1 MTRSLPR
8 FIIHATAVALVLAGA
23 AVFIVSRSDADEP
36 PPAKPLAQ
44 AVSEALSAPKPE
56 GVSGRIE
63 FSNRLVDAAAVP
75 RGADN
80 PLFAGAKGRFWVA
93 GDGRV
98 RLELRS
104 PAGDAQVGL
113 DGDRIELYD
122 PASNTAY
129 VGDLPPLGELAGDR
143 NPADLQRMLVQLTRS
158 FSLSEA
164 KPGTVAD
171 QAAYTVRIAP
181 RHDGGLLGA
190 AEVAWD
196 AAHGLPLRAAV
207 YAQGEREPVL
217 ELKATEL
224 DFGPVAESDV
234 AIRRPADAKV
244 VEIGSPA
251 STPTGGHG
259 VGRRAAAKAVQ
270 AELPFELA
278 APDAVAGLPRRSIR
292 TLHSGDDTGALVT
305 YGKGLGALMVIQLPA
320 DGRALDPGAARGLQE
335 LSIDVTTAY
344 ELATALGTMVQ
355 FERDGVSYTVV
366 GSVPP
371 AAAEAAAR
379 AL

>member
-8 FIIHATAVALVLAGA
+8 FIIHATAVVLVLAGA
-23 AVFIVSRSDADEP
+23 AVVIATRSDADAP

-63 FSNRLVDAAAVP
+63 LSNRLVDSAALP
-75 RGADN
+75 GGAN
-80 PLFAGAKGRFWVA
+80 ALLAGATGRFWVA
-93 GDGRV
+93 RDGRA
-98 RLELRS
+98 RLELQS
-104 PAGDAQVGL
+104 LAGDAQVRL
-113 DGDRIELYD
+113 DGDRVELYH

-129 VGDLPPLGELAGDR
+129 VGDIPLGELGEDHG
-143 NPADLQRMLVQLTRS
+143 PADLQRILGQLTRG
-158 FSLSEA
+158 FTLSEA
-164 KPGTVAD
+164 RPGTVAG

-190 AEVAWD
+190 AELAWD

-217 ELKATEL
+217 ELEASEL
-224 DFGPVAESDV
+224 DFGPVAEADL
-234 AIRRPADAKV
+234 AIRRPADARV
-244 VEIGSPA
+244 VEIEDAAVPS
-251 STPTGGHG
+251 
-259 VGRRAAAKAVQ
+259 GRGRIGERAAAKAVQ

-278 APDAVAGLPRRSIR
+278 APAAVAGLPRRSIR
-292 TLHSGDDTGALVT
+292 TLRSGGDTGALVT

-320 DGRALDPGAARGLQE
+320 GEGGLQQTGAPGLQE
-335 LSIDVTTAY
+335 LSIDGTTAY

-355 FERDGVSYTVV
+355 FQRDGVSYTVL